1 MGTLYLVRHGQA
13 SFGADNY
20 DQLSDLGQQ
29 QSQWLGRYFAAHG
42 LKFDA
47 VLRGSLMRHAQ
58 TWEGIVQGIQSSELA
73 MAESQILPKALVWP
87 GLNEY
92 DSHAVVRTVHQG
104 PLEKADTP
112 EKYRDHF
119 RLLRQGLTA
128 WSLGQVQPEGMPT
141 YADFKAGVHEAL
153 AHVRRHCQGPVLL
166 VSSGGPISMTLA
178 DLMGASPQAGI
189 ELNFRMRNSA
199 ISEVDYNPKRA
210 TVVSFNTLPHLASP
224 QGAGMVTY
232 T

>member
-20 DQLSDLGQQ
+20 DQLSDLGVQ
-29 QSQWLGRYFAAHG
+29 QSQCLGRYFAGQG
-42 LKFDA
+42 LQFEA
-47 VLRGSLMRHAQ
+47 VLRGSLVRHAQ
-58 TWEGIVQGIQSSELA
+58 TLAGIVQGWQSDEGSGLTE
-73 MAESQILPKALVWP
+73 MPEALVWP

-92 DSHAVVRTVHQG
+92 DSQAVVRTVHEG
-104 PLEKADTP
+104 PLGKADTP
-112 EKYRDHF
+112 ETYREHF
-119 RLLRQGLTA
+119 RLLRKGLTA
-128 WSLGQVQPEGMPT
+128 WSLGQVQPQGMPT

-153 AHVRRHCQGPVLL
+153 AHVQHHCKGAVLL
-166 VSSGGPISMTLA
+166 VSSGGPISFTLA

-199 ISEVDYNPKRA
+199 ISEVDYNPKRN
-210 TVVSFNTLPHLASP
+210 TMVSFNTLPHLASP

>member
-13 SFGADNY
+13 SFGAENY
-20 DQLSDLGQQ
+20 DLLSPLGIA
-29 QSQWLGRYFAAHG
+29 QSERLGAYFAEHG
-42 LKFDA
+42 LRFEA
-47 VLRGSLMRHAQ
+47 VLRGSLVRHAQ
-58 TWEGIVQGIQSSELA
+58 TLAGIEQGLQTQGGVGPA
-73 MAESQILPKALVWP
+73 QALVWP

-92 DSHAVVRTVHQG
+92 DSHAVVRAVYAG
-104 PLEKADTP
+104 PLDKADTP
-112 EKYRDHF
+112 EKYREHF

-128 WSLGQVQPEGMPT
+128 WSLGQVQPQGMPT
-141 YADFKAGVHEAL
+141 YTEFKAGVHEAL
-153 AHVRRHCQGPVLL
+153 AHVQRHCQGPVLL
-166 VSSGGPISMTLA
+166 VSSGGPISLAVA

-199 ISEVDYNPKRA
+199 ISELDYNPKRH

-224 QGAGMVTY
+224 QGAAMVTY